1 MEESFGDVIRH
12 HLDLKQ
18 RNAGLER
25 ELPIDDYRSETGERR
40 SAFDTAEWSTGKD
53 DLWSSPVFDWGDEG
67 GEA

>member
-25 ELPIDDYRSETGERR
+25 ELPIEDYKEERK
-40 SAFDTAEWSTGKD
+40 SAFDTAEWSTDKD
-53 DLWSSPVFDWGDEG
+53 DLWSSPVFDWGDG
-67 GEA
+67 GEP

>member
-25 ELPIDDYRSETGERR
+25 ELPIEDYKEERK
-40 SAFDTAEWSTGKD
+40 SAFDTAEWSTDKD

>member
-18 RNAGLER
+18 RNAKLER
-25 ELPIDDYRSETGERR
+25 ELPIDDYRDERR

-53 DLWSSPVFDWGDEG
+53 DLWSSPVFDWGDG
-67 GEA
+67 GEP